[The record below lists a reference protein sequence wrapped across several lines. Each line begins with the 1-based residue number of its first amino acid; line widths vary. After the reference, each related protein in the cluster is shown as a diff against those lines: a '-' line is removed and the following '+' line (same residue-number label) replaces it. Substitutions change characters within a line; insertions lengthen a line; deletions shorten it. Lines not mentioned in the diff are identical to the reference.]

1 MSIDKIGSSDRA
13 SVMNHNQA
21 QAQHKLQKT
30 QIKDSID
37 ATWEVPA
44 KSNATKIS
52 YPPFFPVGDT
62 QGIYKK

>member
-1 MSIDKIGSSDRA
+1 
-13 SVMNHNQA
+13 MNHNQA